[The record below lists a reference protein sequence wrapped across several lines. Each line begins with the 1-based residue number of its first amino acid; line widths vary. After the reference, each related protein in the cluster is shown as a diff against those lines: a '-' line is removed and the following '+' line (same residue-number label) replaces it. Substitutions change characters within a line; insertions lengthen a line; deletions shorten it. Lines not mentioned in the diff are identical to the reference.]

1 MVKNIFNRIKY
12 YIETRKLFN
21 RVSLE
26 ETNFSI
32 LDTETTGLHVE
43 KGDQIISV
51 ASLRVSNLRIGDEK
65 VLNELVNPQ
74 MKIPEASIKI
84 HNITDDQVQSKPT
97 LIEINEKILKFIKK
111 SILVGHNI
119 NFDINF
125 LKENSKGSPL
135 ANRMNVIKA
144 IDTIYLTASLFPNLK
159 NYDLNNIC
167 NKLDIKTDDQTRHS
181 ALGDCIITA
190 RLFIYLLNI
199 AKDNGVKNIL
209 ELISLCEK
217 GKTLLNITSNSNNIN

>member
-1 MVKNIFNRIKY
+1 VKNIFNIIKY
-12 YIETRKLFN
+12 YFETRKLFN

>member
-1 MVKNIFNRIKY
+1 MKNIFNRIKY

-51 ASLRVSNLRIGDEK
+51 ASLRVSNLKIGEEK
-65 VLNELVNPQ
+65 ILNELVNPK

-84 HNITDDQVQSKPT
+84 HNITDDQVQAKPT
-97 LIEINEKILKFIKK
+97 LFEINEKILKFIKK

-125 LKENSKGSPL
+125 LKENSKGSAL
-135 ANRMNVIKA
+135 AHRMKFIKA
-144 IDTIYLTASLFPNLK
+144 IDTIYLTASLFPDLK
-159 NYDLNNIC
+159 NYELTNLCETFKIET
-167 NKLDIKTDDQTRHS
+167 KDQIRHS
-181 ALGDCIITA
+181 ALGDCTITA
-190 RLFIYLLNI
+190 RLFLYLLNI
-199 AKDNGVKNIL
+199 AKSKGVKNITD
-209 ELISLCEK
+209 LITLCNRGQNLHHIIK
-217 GKTLLNITSNSNNIN
+217 NAKNIH

>member
-1 MVKNIFNRIKY
+1 MKNIFNRIKY

>member
-1 MVKNIFNRIKY
+1 M
-12 YIETRKLFN
+12 FN

>member
-1 MVKNIFNRIKY
+1 MKNIFNRIKY

-51 ASLRVSNLRIGDEK
+51 ASLRVSNLKIGEEK
-65 VLNELVNPQ
+65 ILNELVNPK

-84 HNITDDQVQSKPT
+84 HNITDDQVQAKPT
-97 LIEINEKILKFIKK
+97 LFEINEKILKFIKK

-125 LKENSKGSPL
+125 LKENSKGSSL
-135 ANRMNVIKA
+135 AHRMKVIKA
-144 IDTIYLTASLFPNLK
+144 IDTIYLTASLFPDLK
-159 NYDLNNIC
+159 NYELTNLCEKFKIET
-167 NKLDIKTDDQTRHS
+167 KDQIRHS
-181 ALGDCIITA
+181 ALGDCTITA
-190 RLFIYLLNI
+190 RLFLYLLNI
-199 AKDNGVKNIL
+199 AKSKGVKNITD
-209 ELISLCEK
+209 LITLCNRGQNLHHIIK
-217 GKTLLNITSNSNNIN
+217 NSKNIH

>member
-1 MVKNIFNRIKY
+1 M
-12 YIETRKLFN
+12 FN

-51 ASLRVSNLRIGDEK
+51 ASLRVSNLRIGDKK

>member
-1 MVKNIFNRIKY
+1 VKNIFNRIKY

-51 ASLRVSNLRIGDEK
+51 ASLRVSNLKISEEK
-65 VLNELVNPQ
+65 ILNELVNPK

-97 LIEINEKILKFIKK
+97 LFEINEKILKFIKK

-125 LKENSKGSPL
+125 LKENSKGSAL
-135 ANRMNVIKA
+135 AHRMKVIKA
-144 IDTIYLTASLFPNLK
+144 IDTIYLTASLFPDLK
-159 NYDLNNIC
+159 NYELTNLC
-167 NKLDIKTDDQTRHS
+167 NFFEIKTDDQTRHS

-190 RLFIYLLNI
+190 RLFLYLLNI
-199 AKDNGVKNIL
+199 AKSKGVKNISD
-209 ELISLCEK
+209 LIGLCNRGQNLHHIIK
-217 GKTLLNITSNSNNIN
+217 NAKNIH

>member
-1 MVKNIFNRIKY
+1 MKNIFNRIKY

-51 ASLRVSNLRIGDEK
+51 ASLRVSNLKIGEEK
-65 VLNELVNPQ
+65 ILNELVNPK

-84 HNITDDQVQSKPT
+84 HNITDDQVQAKPT
-97 LIEINEKILKFIKK
+97 LFEINEKILRFIKK

-125 LKENSKGSPL
+125 LKENSKGSAL
-135 ANRMNVIKA
+135 AQRMKVIKA
-144 IDTIYLTASLFPNLK
+144 IDTIYLTASLFPDLK
-159 NYDLNNIC
+159 NYELTNLCETFKIET
-167 NKLDIKTDDQTRHS
+167 KDQIRHS
-181 ALGDCIITA
+181 ALGDCTITA
-190 RLFIYLLNI
+190 RLFLYLLNI
-199 AKDNGVKNIL
+199 AKSKGVKNITD
-209 ELISLCEK
+209 LITLCNRGQNLHHIIK
-217 GKTLLNITSNSNNIN
+217 NAKNIH

>member
-1 MVKNIFNRIKY
+1 VKNIFNIIKY
-12 YIETRKLFN
+12 YFETRKLFN

-199 AKDNGVKNIL
+199 AKHNGVKNIL

>member
-1 MVKNIFNRIKY
+1 VKNIFNKIKY
-12 YIETRKLFN
+12 QIETRKLFN

-26 ETNFSI
+26 DSNFSI

-43 KGDQIISV
+43 NGDQIISV
-51 ASLRVSNLRIGDEK
+51 ASLRVSNLKINKDNI
-65 VLNELVNPQ
+65 LNELVNPQ

-97 LIEINEKILKFIKK
+97 IVEISDKILKFIKK

-125 LKENSKGSPL
+125 LKQNSKSSGL
-135 ANRMNVIKA
+135 ADRMKVIKA
-144 IDTIYLTASLFPNLK
+144 IDTIYLTASLFPDLK
-159 NYDLNNIC
+159 NYELTNLC
-167 NKLDIKTDDQTRHS
+167 NFFEIKTDDQTRHS

-190 RLFIYLLNI
+190 RLFLYLLNI
-199 AKDNGVKNIL
+199 AKSKGVKNISD
-209 ELISLCEK
+209 LIGLCNRGQNLHHIIK
-217 GKTLLNITSNSNNIN
+217 NAKNIH

>member
-1 MVKNIFNRIKY
+1 M
-12 YIETRKLFN
+12 FN

-51 ASLRVSNLRIGDEK
+51 ASLRVSNLKIGEEK
-65 VLNELVNPQ
+65 ILNELVNPQ

-97 LIEINEKILKFIKK
+97 LFEINEKILKFIKK

>member
-1 MVKNIFNRIKY
+1 VKNIFNIIKY
-12 YIETRKLFN
+12 YFETRKLFN

-199 AKDNGVKNIL
+199 AKDDGVKNIL
-209 ELISLCEK
+209 ELVSLCEK

>member
-1 MVKNIFNRIKY
+1 MKNIFNRIKY

-51 ASLRVSNLRIGDEK
+51 ASLRVSNLKIGEEK
-65 VLNELVNPQ
+65 ILNELVNPK

-97 LIEINEKILKFIKK
+97 LFEINEKILRFIKK

>member
-1 MVKNIFNRIKY
+1 MKNIFDRIKY

-51 ASLRVSNLRIGDEK
+51 ASLRVSNLKIGEEK
-65 VLNELVNPQ
+65 ILNELVNPK

-125 LKENSKGSPL
+125 LKENSKGSAL
-135 ANRMNVIKA
+135 ANRMKVIKA
-144 IDTIYLTASLFPNLK
+144 IDTIYLTASLFPDLK

-167 NKLDIKTDDQTRHS
+167 NKLNIKTNDQTRHS

-190 RLFIYLLNI
+190 RLFIYLLSI
-199 AKDNGVKNIL
+199 AKDNGVKNII
-209 ELISLCEK
+209 ELISLCKKGEK
-217 GKTLLNITSNSNNIN
+217 LLNITSRSNNIN